1 MKQFARWLPRPG
13 LALALW
19 ITWLT
24 LNQTLAP
31 AHLLLGA
38 ALAIVL
44 ARFAPVPASGPA
56 SAAPLASTADPAD
69 ETLVPRAQ
77 GLRRLRIALG
87 LIAVVLQDIVV
98 ANLQVARLILGPQDR
113 LRPGFVP
120 LALRVRDPQ
129 GITLLASIIT
139 MTPGTLSAELSDDR
153 RHLLVHVLDLAD
165 PIELAAQIRLRYE
178 TPLLELL
185 G

>member
-1 MKQFARWLPRPG
+1 MKRFSRWLPRPG

-38 ALAIVL
+38 VLAIVL
-44 ARFAPVPASGPA
+44 ARFVPVPAPA
-56 SAAPLASTADPAD
+56 PAEPLASTTDPAD
-69 ETLVPRAQ
+69 DTLVPRAQ

-129 GITLLASIIT
+129 SITLLASIIT

-153 RHLLVHVLDLAD
+153 RHLLVHTLDLAD
-165 PIELAAQIRLRYE
+165 PAELAAEIRTRYE